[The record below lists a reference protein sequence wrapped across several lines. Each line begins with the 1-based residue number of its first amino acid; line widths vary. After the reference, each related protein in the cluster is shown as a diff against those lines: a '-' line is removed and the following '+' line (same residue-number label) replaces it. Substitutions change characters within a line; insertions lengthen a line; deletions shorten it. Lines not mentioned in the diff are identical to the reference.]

1 MYDKTTKTGNAKTG
15 KTGRDSGGRFKKG
28 HKLSVYS
35 GIYSKRIPLAI
46 RRHST
51 IIRQAMIM
59 DIAGSERDCSTAQLI
74 LIDKAI
80 AVNQITMSIEGFV
93 RENGVFK
100 SRKLHPVLAN
110 YTTYVDRLRL
120 ILKDLGISKHV
131 GDRVLDPLQI
141 ANEIDAEKKKGKEK
155 AKKGIG
161 Q

>member
-1 MYDKTTKTGNAKTG
+1 MSDKTTKTGNAKTG
-15 KTGRDSGGRFKKG
+15 ETGRDSGGRFKKG

-51 IIRQAMIM
+51 IVRQAMIM

-80 AVNQITMSIEGFV
+80 AVNQICMSIEGFI

-110 YTTYVDRLRL
+110 YISYIDKLRL
-120 ILKDLGISKHV
+120 ILKDLGISKRV
-131 GDRVLDPLQI
+131 GDCVLSPLEI
-141 ANEIDAEKKKGKEK
+141 AEEIDSEKKKKRK
-155 AKKGIG
+155 N
-161 Q
+161 